1 MLMTS
6 RLMVQEEASYIA
18 RHVFISPFTGSVI
31 QTGECLF
38 VGMDKKHEL
47 KPVAWHIRVG
57 VGADAD
63 EDFDA
68 ADYGN
73 AMQWTRKYLSELSVV
88 TIIRVIMIYGM
99 SFVCAC
105 VCTGDIHAPR
115 EIMIMIMISTGSLTF
130 QLMSR

>member
-38 VGMDKKHEL
+38 VGMNKKHEL

-99 SFVCAC
+99 SFVC
-105 VCTGDIHAPR
+105 VRVFVRVIFTLRGK
-115 EIMIMIMISTGSLTF
+115 S
-130 QLMSR
+130 